1 MYFLRPQHTW
11 NKQTNK
17 YLCVCVSFS
26 GLPKVG
32 KLVEDAAFLEYFN
45 YKATFPF
52 SRAELTRTL
61 RTGKRA
67 DKGLERPSPICTNAQ
82 NLDQF
87 CSEYL
92 FPVVLFPAQSIY
104 SQPGCVMIAQ
114 FQFVTHK

>member
-1 MYFLRPQHTW
+1 M
-11 NKQTNK
+11 
-17 YLCVCVSFS
+17 CVCVSFS

-32 KLVEDAAFLEYFN
+32 KLVEDAAFSEYFN

-67 DKGLERPSPICTNAQ
+67 DKGLERPSPICTRAQ

-104 SQPGCVMIAQ
+104 SQPRCVMIAQ